1 MEAFVV
7 MGCGMIAR
15 DRLAERGPDW
25 GCLRLPVKERSDGRL
40 RPKCRHADIGK
51 PRSKTMRIA
60 GSLAAITAFAFTI
73 AWTFAAEQKCG
84 LDAIDTK
91 TKGSGRRYPQ
101 RSGLGRFNRWSSA
114 CRLLQAVE

>member
-1 MEAFVV
+1 
-7 MGCGMIAR
+7 
-15 DRLAERGPDW
+15 
-25 GCLRLPVKERSDGRL
+25 
-40 RPKCRHADIGK
+40 
-51 PRSKTMRIA
+51 MRIA